1 VKTVVRE
8 GFGVSGYVLHEL
20 RSIVHFL
27 FTAGISLSDF
37 DSAPRTVARRISTET
52 NSQQLAALNL
62 QGW

>member
-1 VKTVVRE
+1 M
-8 GFGVSGYVLHEL
+8 LHEL